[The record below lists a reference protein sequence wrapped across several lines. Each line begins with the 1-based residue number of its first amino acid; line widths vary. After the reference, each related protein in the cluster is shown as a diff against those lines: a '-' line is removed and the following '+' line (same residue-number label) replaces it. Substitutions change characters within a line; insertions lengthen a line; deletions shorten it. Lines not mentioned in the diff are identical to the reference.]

1 MGDKVK
7 FILYEQEVFEPVTRY
22 DDPLRY
28 YYKPL
33 VGSLYRKRISGGLS
47 LLEPPYERALDFGY
61 GSGLLFPSL
70 NEIAGELH
78 GIDIL
83 SDTEKLEPILDGLG
97 IKADLRKNDILEEG
111 YPVDYFDLITAFS
124 VFEHIENFEPI
135 LNEMYR
141 ILKPGGHLL
150 IGMPRVSAIMP
161 VLFRL
166 IGFNNIEDFHITNHR
181 QVRNIALKRYE
192 LFSSRTLPK
201 CMPECGSLYFNMLF
215 KKRPYEELR

>member
-1 MGDKVK
+1 MGDKIK
-7 FILYEQEVFEPVTRY
+7 FVLHEQEVFEPVTRY

-33 VGSLYRKRISGGLS
+33 VGNLYRKRISGGLC

-70 NEIAGELH
+70 KEIAGELH

-83 SDTEKLEPILDGLG
+83 SDTEKLEPILDKLG

-111 YPVDYFDLITAFS
+111 YPDDYFDLITAFS
-124 VFEHIENFEPI
+124 VFEHIEDCEPI
-135 LNEMYR
+135 LDEMYR

-181 QVRNIALKRYE
+181 QVRSVALKRYE
-192 LFSSRTLPK
+192 LVRSRTLPK
-201 CMPECGSLYFNMLF
+201 YIPECGSLYFNMLF
-215 KKRPYEELR
+215 KKRP